1 MGYELAGP
9 GVAMTDVSAVIV
21 AANTVT
27 LVVGGAITL
36 FALRAYRRTGLT
48 ELRALAFGL
57 GLVASGALVG
67 GLLHQ
72 VAAAPLLQG
81 IAIQSTLTA
90 IGFLAL
96 GYSLAAKTATGGAL
110 TVTPR

>member
-1 MGYELAGP
+1 MGYELAGAT
-9 GVAMTDVSAVIV
+9 VADVSVVIV

-48 ELRALAFGL
+48 ELRALAVGL
-57 GLVASGALVG
+57 GLVASGALLG
-67 GLLHQ
+67 GIVHQ

-81 IAIQSTLTA
+81 VAIQSVLTA
-90 IGFLAL
+90 LGFLAL
-96 GYSLAAKTATGGAL
+96 GYSLAAKTATEDPLG
-110 TVTPR
+110 VRPR

>member
-1 MGYELAGP
+1 MGYDIATTGSVTE
-9 GVAMTDVSAVIV
+9 VSAVIV

-36 FALRAYRRTGLT
+36 FALRAYRRTGLA
-48 ELRALAFGL
+48 ELRALAVGL
-57 GLVASGALVG
+57 GLVVSGALIG

-81 IAIQSTLTA
+81 VAIQSSLTA
-90 IGFLAL
+90 LGFLVL
-96 GYSLAAKTATGGAL
+96 GYSLATETATESPLAL
-110 TVTPR
+110 TPP